1 MKQSTEPMAEVL
13 NELLTA
19 LNPVGI
25 TKARPKV
32 RIFAKPKGKPSIFNA
47 LANIIG
53 G

>member
-1 MKQSTEPMAEVL
+1 MTKTTEPMTEIL
-13 NELLTA
+13 DELLTA

-32 RIFAKPKGKPSIFNA
+32 RIFGKPKGKPNIFNA